1 MNMRKI
7 LTSPLS
13 ATAGVIAGLAL
24 LAIPMR
30 QLTSAPPVPVPTA
43 EPTAA
48 SNVVRTWL
56 KLKLLTPAKS
66 MTLSNPAG
74 DVIWKLAE
82 TPAGDVETDIELQ
95 LVEGTLDLTLHVEF
109 GDQAGETAVFLTL
122 LPDGLEEQ
130 TRHAIGSGSIEESL
144 HFSWPIH

>member
-1 MNMRKI
+1 MNLPKI

-13 ATAGVIAGLAL
+13 ATAGVITGLAL

-30 QLTSAPPVPVPTA
+30 QLTSAPPVPVPTVM
-43 EPTAA
+43 PTAA
-48 SNVVRTWL
+48 SNVVRTWV
-56 KLKLLTPAKS
+56 KLKLLISAKS
-66 MTLSNPAG
+66 VTLSNPAG

-95 LVEGTLDLTLHVEF
+95 LAEGSLDLTLRVEF
-109 GDQAGETAVFLTL
+109 GNQAGETAVFLTL

-130 TRHAIGSGSIEESL
+130 TRHALGSGSLEESL

>member
-1 MNMRKI
+1 
-7 LTSPLS
+7 
-13 ATAGVIAGLAL
+13 
-24 LAIPMR
+24 
-30 QLTSAPPVPVPTA
+30 VPVPTA
-43 EPTAA
+43 VPTAA

>member
-43 EPTAA
+43 VPTAA

-82 TPAGDVETDIELQ
+82 TPAGDVENDIELQ

>member
-1 MNMRKI
+1 MNLRKL

-30 QLTSAPPVPVPTA
+30 QLTSAPPMSVPTA
-43 EPTAA
+43 APTQA
-48 SNVVRTWL
+48 SDVVRTWV
-56 KLKLLTPAKS
+56 KLKLLTPARS
-66 MTLSNPAG
+66 VTLSNPAG

-82 TPAGDVETDIELQ
+82 TPAGDVETDTGIQ
-95 LVEGTLDLTLHVEF
+95 LADGTLDLTLNVDF
-109 GDQAGETAVFLTL
+109 GDHAGETAVFLTL

-130 TRHAIGSGSIEESL
+130 TRHAIGSGSFDESL

>member
-43 EPTAA
+43 VPTAA

>member
-43 EPTAA
+43 VPTAA

-56 KLKLLTPAKS
+56 KLKLLSPAKS

>member
-1 MNMRKI
+1 
-7 LTSPLS
+7 
-13 ATAGVIAGLAL
+13 
-24 LAIPMR
+24 
-30 QLTSAPPVPVPTA
+30 
-43 EPTAA
+43 
-48 SNVVRTWL
+48 
-56 KLKLLTPAKS
+56 

-82 TPAGDVETDIELQ
+82 TPAGDVENDIELQ

>member
-43 EPTAA
+43 VPTAA

-74 DVIWKLAE
+74 DVMWKLAE

-95 LVEGTLDLTLHVEF
+95 LVEGTLDLTLRVEF

-130 TRHAIGSGSIEESL
+130 TRHAIGRGSVEESL

>member
-1 MNMRKI
+1 MNLRKLI
-7 LTSPLS
+7 TSPLS

-43 EPTAA
+43 VPTAA
-48 SNVVRTWL
+48 SDVVRTWV
-56 KLKLLTPAKS
+56 KLKLLTPAKTV
-66 MTLSNPAG
+66 TLSNPAG
-74 DVIWKLAE
+74 EVIWKLAE
-82 TPAGDVETDIELQ
+82 TPAGDMETDIGIQ
-95 LVEGTLDLTLHVEF
+95 MVEGTLDLTLHVEF
-109 GDQAGETAVFLTL
+109 GDQTGETAVFLTL

-130 TRHAIGSGSIEESL
+130 TRHAIGSGSVEESL

>member
-1 MNMRKI
+1 MNLRKL

-24 LAIPMR
+24 LAVPIR

-43 EPTAA
+43 NLAA
-48 SNVVRTWL
+48 TSDMVHTWF
-56 KLKLLTPAKS
+56 KLKLLMPAKS
-66 MTLSNPAG
+66 VKLSNPAG

-82 TPAGDVETDIELQ
+82 TPAGDVETEIGLQ
-95 LVEGTLDLTLHVEF
+95 LVAGTLDLTLHVDF

-130 TRHAIGSGSIEESL
+130 TRHAIGSGILDESL

>member
-13 ATAGVIAGLAL
+13 ATAGVITGLAL
-24 LAIPMR
+24 LAIPIR

-43 EPTAA
+43 NLATTSEMVHA
-48 SNVVRTWL
+48 WL
-56 KLKLLTPAKS
+56 KLKILTPAKS

-82 TPAGDVETDIELQ
+82 TPAGDMETDIELQ

-122 LPDGLEEQ
+122 IPDGLEEQ
-130 TRHAIGSGSIEESL
+130 TRHAIGSGSVEESL

>member
-43 EPTAA
+43 VPTAA

-82 TPAGDVETDIELQ
+82 TPAGDMENDIELQ

>member
-1 MNMRKI
+1 MNLRKL

-13 ATAGVIAGLAL
+13 ATAGVIVGLAL

-43 EPTAA
+43 APATA
-48 SNVVRTWL
+48 SDVVRTWV

-82 TPAGDVETDIELQ
+82 TPAGDVETDLELEFA
-95 LVEGTLDLTLHVEF
+95 EGTLDLTLQVDF

-130 TRHAIGSGSIEESL
+130 TRHAIGSGILDESL